1 MNILFVLLAIASSP
15 APITDES
22 RLTQDVDAFVIERQA
37 CDHFREEP
45 TEGSSPDQIERRE
58 FVRDSFDIYCAGT
71 DRRLAALKHRFKD
84 NPAVMARL
92 SGYETSVEGVACV
105 SP

>member
-15 APITDES
+15 APLPDDS
-22 RLTQDVDAFVIERQA
+22 SLTQDVDAFVIEREA

-45 TEGSSPDQIERRE
+45 TEGSSPDQIERRD
-58 FVRDSFDIYCAGT
+58 FIQDSFDIYCAGT
-71 DRRLAALKHRFKD
+71 DRRLAALKHRFKN
-84 NPAVMARL
+84 NPAVIAQL

-105 SP
+105 SL